1 MVAWVA
7 ASGGIAEDV
16 RLRKRASRSLT
27 KTGCCGHIFFVL
39 FLGSFSVAF
48 WDEFFK
54 GIGLVFEAIWLH
66 FGGAFW
72 LLCWTLRKMR
82 DPTKVL

>member
-27 KTGCCGHIFFVL
+27 KTGFWERLFCVAGTVL
-39 FLGSFSVAF
+39 WRGLPSFWEAR
-48 WDEFFK
+48 
-54 GIGLVFEAIWLH
+54 GLLAGYSANLASQDAVS
-66 FGGAFW
+66 GG
-72 LLCWTLRKMR
+72 
-82 DPTKVL
+82 

>member
-27 KTGCCGHIFFVL
+27 KTGFCFDVFGSFFVL
-39 FLGSFSVAF
+39 FQGRFLIV
-48 WDEFFK
+48 
-54 GIGLVFEAIWLH
+54 V
-66 FGGAFW
+66 
-72 LLCWTLRKMR
+72 
-82 DPTKVL
+82 

>member
-27 KTGCCGHIFFVL
+27 KTGSWAHYFGSLFVVFSGSVFDMFFVM
-39 FLGSFSVAF
+39 F
-48 WDEFFK
+48 
-54 GIGLVFEAIWLH
+54 
-66 FGGAFW
+66 
-72 LLCWTLRKMR
+72 
-82 DPTKVL
+82 

>member
-27 KTGCCGHIFFVL
+27 KTGFWGSSGGRFGVDLGYVGGDLSALILDVFFGNL
-39 FLGSFSVAF
+39 
-48 WDEFFK
+48 FK
-54 GIGLVFEAIWLH
+54 GYLIVFDVFL
-66 FGGAFW
+66 
-72 LLCWTLRKMR
+72 MR
-82 DPTKVL
+82 VLSIV